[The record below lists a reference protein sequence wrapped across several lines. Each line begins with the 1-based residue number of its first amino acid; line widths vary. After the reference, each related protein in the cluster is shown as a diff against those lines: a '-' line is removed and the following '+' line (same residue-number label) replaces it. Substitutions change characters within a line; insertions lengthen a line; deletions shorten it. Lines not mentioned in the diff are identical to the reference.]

1 MDFHSLSRK
10 DLQTLCKKNKIP
22 ANLTNVAMAD
32 ALQALQIVEGFED
45 LHLQSV
51 PSTPRLS
58 PELPEKTESGSP
70 DLLRTCRRTST
81 RTRSVKDPAL
91 ECAVPLTRTRGKAS
105 TARRRISK
113 DEEDK
118 KEGIESSDSQQI
130 PAESNKGLELP
141 KTPAARNGRK
151 RAIGASVRRKIEAE
165 VEEEEEEKD
174 EKENEIPVAVTG
186 LRTYSTRRSS
196 RLSEKRLEEA
206 MPMSIQ
212 KTRGRKQVIKIAAL
226 CEEKEDSDAK
236 LKMDSQR
243 SDAKEDDKDSSSDL
257 SLPKPEHLPKIGDFV
272 NKNGESDSKSET
284 GDFNGEKC
292 DSDPI
297 TDGDL
302 STTVDDCLTEE
313 CDSDLSS
320 HQNPASEDASAAIDD
335 LEITD
340 GDLSTTV
347 DDCLTEECDSDL
359 SSHQNPA
366 SEDAS
371 AAIHDLETSLPEE
384 YYCNQGSS
392 EDASALSDDLMPE
405 NSSTTENHKLQECK
419 ESSTDSVAD
428 ADFGHE
434 QLKLKP
440 SDQVMLE
447 REENRDLDNQVL
459 PLCQE
464 SMTDDPNADGDLGLD
479 TEPAEKQKSECK
491 KTDPDAGEV
500 DLEISSAAIHIPK
513 EDGESGGNSIA
524 DSSSSVEDL
533 NQENE
538 NFDCQDHL
546 VENSVLN
553 LESAHLSSSMK
564 KLTLDYPQDLLV
576 EKIAKSTEF
585 SSSEALNFP
594 DADFLGETPGGNQF
608 LVGSPASLRRKKI
621 SAPTNPGTP
630 LGSRSHGLSNK
641 KGTMAKTPTRSNI
654 FEDVDKENKGRESVK
669 REMKVVTVNVG
680 KDKAQ
685 NELDDMSMRQL
696 KKLYKKTREELEKR
710 SVLQAVDDNRFALVE
725 GKDN

>member
-1 MDFHSLSRK
+1 M
-10 DLQTLCKKNKIP
+10 N
-22 ANLTNVAMAD
+22 AY
-32 ALQALQIVEGFED
+32 
-45 LHLQSV
+45 
-51 PSTPRLS
+51 
-58 PELPEKTESGSP
+58 
-70 DLLRTCRRTST
+70 
-81 RTRSVKDPAL
+81 L
-91 ECAVPLTRTRGKAS
+91 ECFLIT
-105 TARRRISK
+105 
-113 DEEDK
+113 
-118 KEGIESSDSQQI
+118 
-130 PAESNKGLELP
+130 LLP
-141 KTPAARNGRK
+141 V
-151 RAIGASVRRKIEAE
+151 S
-165 VEEEEEEKD
+165 
-174 EKENEIPVAVTG
+174 
-186 LRTYSTRRSS
+186 
-196 RLSEKRLEEA
+196 
-206 MPMSIQ
+206 
-212 KTRGRKQVIKIAAL
+212 
-226 CEEKEDSDAK
+226 
-236 LKMDSQR
+236 
-243 SDAKEDDKDSSSDL
+243 DSSSDL

-272 NKNGESDSKSET
+272 NENGESDSKSET

-292 DSDPI
+292 DSDP
-297 TDGDL
+297 
-302 STTVDDCLTEE
+302 
-313 CDSDLSS
+313 
-320 HQNPASEDASAAIDD
+320 
-335 LEITD
+335 ITD

-392 EDASALSDDLMPE
+392 EDASALSDDLMQE

-459 PLCQE
+459 PECQE

-479 TEPAEKQKSECK
+479 TDPAEKQKSECK

-500 DLEISSAAIHIPK
+500 DLEISSAAAIHIPK
-513 EDGESGGNSIA
+513 DDGESGGNSIA

-564 KLTLDYPQDLLV
+564 KLTLDYPPDLLV

-594 DADFLGETPGGNQF
+594 DADFLGETPAGNQF

-696 KKLYKKTREELEKR
+696 KKLYKKTREEVRK
-710 SVLQAVDDNRFALVE
+710 DLVAYI
-725 GKDN
+725 

>member
-58 PELPEKTESGSP
+58 PELPEKAESGSP

-91 ECAVPLTRTRGKAS
+91 ESAVPLTRTRAKPS

-113 DEEDK
+113 EEEDK

-130 PAESNKGLELP
+130 PVESNKGLELP

-151 RAIGASVRRKIEAE
+151 TATGTSVRRKIEAE
-165 VEEEEEEKD
+165 DEGEKD

-196 RLSEKRLEEA
+196 RLSDKRLEEG
-206 MPMSIQ
+206 MPVSIQ

-226 CEEKEDSDAK
+226 CEEREDSDTK

-243 SDAKEDDKDSSSDL
+243 SDAKEDDKDSSSDF
-257 SLPKPEHLPKIGDFV
+257 SLPKPGHFPKIGDFV
-272 NKNGESDSKSET
+272 NENGESDSKSET
-284 GDFNGEKC
+284 GDYCSEKY

-335 LEITD
+335 LE
-340 GDLSTTV
+340 S
-347 DDCLTEECDSDL
+347 
-359 SSHQNPA
+359 P
-366 SEDAS
+366 
-371 AAIHDLETSLPEE
+371 LPEE
-384 YYCNQGSS
+384 YYHNQGSS
-392 EDASALSDDLMPE
+392 KDASALSDDLIPE
-405 NSSTTENHKLQECK
+405 NSSTTENHKLQECE
-419 ESSTDSVAD
+419 ESGTDSVAD

-447 REENRDLDNQVL
+447 HEESRDLEELKSSNQVL
-459 PLCQE
+459 LECEE

-479 TEPAEKQKSECK
+479 IDPAEKLKSECK

-500 DLEISSAAIHIPK
+500 DLEISSAAAIHIPE

-546 VENSVLN
+546 VENSVLK
-553 LESAHLSSSMK
+553 LEFAHLSSSMK
-564 KLTLDYPQDLLV
+564 KLALDYPQDLLV

-585 SSSEALNFP
+585 SSSDALNFP
-594 DADFLGETPGGNQF
+594 DADFLGETPSGNQF
-608 LVGSPASLRRKKI
+608 LVGSPASLNRKKI
-621 SAPTNPGTP
+621 SAPNPGTP
-630 LGSRSHGLSNK
+630 LGSRSRGLSNK
-641 KGTMAKTPTRSNI
+641 KGTAAKTPTRSNI
-654 FEDVDKENKGRESVK
+654 FEDVVDKENKGRESVK

-680 KDKAQ
+680 EDKEQ
-685 NELDDMSMRQL
+685 NQLDDMSMRQL
-696 KKLYKKTREELEKR
+696 KKLYKKTKEELVKR
-710 SVLQAVDDNRFALVE
+710 SVLQTVDNNRFALVE